1 MTYDAKTGG
10 VELEDIWKWSQK
22 SGGLLVDNLNI
33 DFKSSRTSR
42 AGYTKFAVGIDKKS
56 IPLTNDFLPFGLD
69 NIVEEEYKKI
79 KPILDGALRDFQKL
93 DEGILDFVKRGFKTA
108 KDAVIKIGQKIRD
121 VITKFLKA
129 VFKRFTDTIKNLFQ
143 TKPNEALEYLGVE
156 FDVSGIKV
164 FK

>member
-1 MTYDAKTGG
+1 MTYDANTGG

-56 IPLTNDFLPFGLD
+56 IPLNNEYLPFGLD
-69 NIVEEEYKKI
+69 NIIEEEYKKI
-79 KPILDGALRDFQKL
+79 KPVLVGAINDLKKL
-93 DEGILDFVKRGFKTA
+93 DEGILDFVKKGFKSA
-108 KDAVIKIGQKIRD
+108 KDAIIKVGQKIRD
-121 VITKFLKA
+121 ILTKFLKA
-129 VFKRFTDTIKNLFQ
+129 VFNRFTNTVKNLFQ
-143 TKPNEALEYLGVE
+143 TKPNEALDYLGID

>member
-1 MTYDAKTGG
+1 M
-10 VELEDIWKWSQK
+10 E
-22 SGGLLVDNLNI
+22 
-33 DFKSSRTSR
+33 
-42 AGYTKFAVGIDKKS
+42 IDKKIIIKLVQALEDLKKS
-56 IPLTNDFLPFGLD
+56 LKDIDLGTKD